1 MAILSAVGCA
11 VVREMSQVVTY
22 KVAKNLVSNLTFQ
35 FLQKMVIDGVSLS
48 VVSTLIIVL
57 DIRDKIFLI
66 TLLEI

>member
-1 MAILSAVGCA
+1 
-11 VVREMSQVVTY
+11 MSQVVTY

-57 DIRDKIFLI
+57 DFRDKIFLI